1 MIQRELSKVNKYYF
15 KGWSENIGH
24 SNYQCLGALTFDDI
38 TLPTANQA
46 LQISSSSSSDTSISV
61 LVLGLDS
68 SFNVLQEVVNTDATD
83 GQTTVNLTN
92 SYFRINQMRIVS
104 TTGNVGDLYL
114 SKQSSSTTNGV
125 PDNQRD
131 YIYSMRATDVVGTIL
146 NGCVPPLA
154 NGYLIPNY
162 VVFSLSNTNKL
173 ATICFQMKKTNSS
186 LWGTEFM
193 YHTNKEDNKWEW
205 KLNGVADIPNN
216 DMSYGYDVRMMVK
229 KNSSGGNFNGSS
241 SLSIYTGSF

>member
-92 SYFRINQMRIVS
+92 SYFRIKNKMSITLYTFCFYILFLRVHF
-104 TTGNVGDLYL
+104 VG
-114 SKQSSSTTNGV
+114 
-125 PDNQRD
+125 
-131 YIYSMRATDVVGTIL
+131 
-146 NGCVPPLA
+146 
-154 NGYLIPNY
+154 
-162 VVFSLSNTNKL
+162 
-173 ATICFQMKKTNSS
+173 
-186 LWGTEFM
+186 
-193 YHTNKEDNKWEW
+193 HH
-205 KLNGVADIPNN
+205 
-216 DMSYGYDVRMMVK
+216 
-229 KNSSGGNFNGSS
+229 
-241 SLSIYTGSF
+241 